1 MAAASLVLVPQGR
14 GPSVFPNLSGIEI
27 TVTAVATVY
36 AAASGGLPVDLTT
49 VLQNAAPSGWP
60 GPAGI
65 QAINP
70 NDIVGAVIPMGLS
83 TNGFLA
89 TQLTLGTP
97 TYTTPPGMSTNDAT
111 ASPGFLATCPAW
123 IRLTG
128 IGASAANHAGF
139 GEAADGAVTE
149 TFTCILLINRNG
161 ANS

>member
-1 MAAASLVLVPQGR
+1 MADAVLQVVTQGR
-14 GPSVFPNLSGIEI
+14 GPGVFATQAGIQV
-27 TVTAVATVY
+27 TVTAAATVY
-36 AAASGGLPVDLTT
+36 AAASGGLPIDLTGI
-49 VLQNAAPSGWP
+49 LQVAAPSGWD

-65 QAINP
+65 QALNP
-70 NDIVGAVIPMGLS
+70 LDITGAVIPIGVS

-89 TQLTLGTP
+89 TKVTLGTA
-97 TYTTPPGMSTNDAT
+97 TYTTPPGMSTTDAT

-128 IGASAANHAGF
+128 IGAAVTNHAGF

-149 TFTCILLINRNG
+149 TFTFILLVNRNG

>member
-1 MAAASLVLVPQGR
+1 MADSVLQIVTQGR
-14 GPSVFPNLSGIEI
+14 GPGVFQNLAAIEL
-27 TVTAVATVY
+27 TVTASSTVY
-36 AAASGGLPVDLTT
+36 AAASGGLPVDLTGILR
-49 VLQNAAPSGWP
+49 VAAPSGWN

-70 NDIVGAVIPMGLS
+70 NDVLGFVISSGVS

-97 TYTTPPGMSTNDAT
+97 TYTTPAGMSTTDAT

-128 IGASAANHAGF
+128 IGAAVTNHAGF

-149 TFTCILLINRNG
+149 TFTCLLLVNRNG